1 MSSSCRTCGTA
12 GCADTA
18 HGASDRSAVKTIA
31 LAGNPNVGKTSVF
44 NALTG
49 LRQHTGNWPGKTV
62 LRAEGAYSHNDRR
75 YTVVDLPGTYSL
87 SPNSAE
93 EEVARDFIC
102 FGQPDVTVVVVDAT
116 ALERNL
122 NLALQVAEITS
133 QLVVCVN
140 LLDEARRKKITVD
153 LEKLERELG
162 VPVVGTVAR
171 TRRGISELK
180 DMISRVAAREI
191 IPQPQEIR
199 YSQAIEKAVA
209 EITPQLELLVDG
221 KLSRRWVALRIL
233 EGDSS
238 ILSKIAEYLAA
249 SQGFLSPPV
258 RIEV

>member
-1 MSSSCRTCGTA
+1 MSPGCRACGAA
-12 GCADTA
+12 GCADSLHSAGRQT
-18 HGASDRSAVKTIA
+18 GATTVA

-49 LRQHTGNWPGKTV
+49 MRQHTGNWPGKTV
-62 LRAEGAYSHNDRR
+62 LRAEGAYLHNGRE

-133 QLVVCVN
+133 RLVVCVN
-140 LLDEARRKKITVD
+140 LLDEARRKRIAID
-153 LEKLERELG
+153 LHQLELELG
-162 VPVVGTVAR
+162 VPAVGTVAR
-171 TRRGISELK
+171 TRRGVSGLK
-180 DMISRVAAREI
+180 EMIDRVVTGGV
-191 IPQPQEIR
+191 IPQPREIQ
-199 YSQAIEKAVA
+199 YSDAIEQAVA
-209 EITPQLELLVDG
+209 EMMPQVLSLVDG
-221 KLSRRWVALRIL
+221 KLPPRWVALRIL
-233 EGDSS
+233 EGDRSA
-238 ILSKIAEYLAA
+238 LDRIAAHLGVSA
-249 SQGFLSPPV
+249 SLRSAPV